1 MLYCIVASY
10 EAFGRD
16 GLGKQ
21 LPASESSS
29 LCLAVMLPEEMEVM

>member
-1 MLYCIVASY
+1 MLYCIVASC

-21 LPASESSS
+21 LPASKSSS
-29 LCLAVMLPEEMEVM
+29 LCLEVMQPKEKEVM